1 LAHSEG
7 FVGDWLIA
15 FLNSLHFLVRF
26 LRHSSYIGLF
36 LPHKSS
42 LSSFSLSIPC
52 FLSFEKETN
61 PEYNAVVRL
70 WKIKE
75 SQLEDL
81 QKQEGKEWY
90 GKIITLGE
98 KDGLKILT
106 LSALSIWMFLKK
118 D

>member
-1 LAHSEG
+1 LVNSFFE
-7 FVGDWLIA
+7 FSTLLSSLSKA
-15 FLNSLHFLVRF
+15 FLLYWFV
-26 LRHSSYIGLF
+26 SSS
-36 LPHKSS
+36 KSS
-42 LSSFSLSIPC
+42 LSYFSLSIPC

-70 WKIKE
+70 WKIRE